1 MIISDLN
8 KCTEILGFE
17 GTIIKQIFH
26 PHNTMLGIRYSIS
39 QCIVNPGKSSK
50 PHKIKSSEIYFI
62 LKGQGVLYIDDE
74 SSEVKEDQAAYIPP
88 FSRQFIRNTG
98 NVNLEF
104 LCIVD
109 PAWKQEDE
117 IIEEDYQ

>member
-8 KCTEILGFE
+8 KSTEILGFE

-26 PHNTMLGIRYSIS
+26 PHSTMLGIRYSIS
-39 QCIVNPGKSSK
+39 QCIVKPGKSSK
-50 PHKIKSSEIYFI
+50 PHKLKSSEIYFI

-74 SSEVKEDQAAYIPP
+74 SSEVKENQAIYIPP

-98 NVNLEF
+98 SVNLEF

-117 IIEEDYQ
+117 IIEET